1 MRVSLAYFKGRLPQS
16 EAKVP
21 YNVAEELS
29 LKNYVRCKSVGVT
42 EKGCLHELS
51 VLLTCLRENEFDN
64 FNCSKELTSFENCS
78 KRFAKLSADLKA
90 SHSKSVPDP
99 NSKVFS
105 SKQISY
111 LLKLYPTR

>member
-1 MRVSLAYFKGRLPQS
+1 MRVSLAYFKGRLPQN

-21 YNVAEELS
+21 FKVADELA
-29 LKNYVRCKSVGVT
+29 LKDYVSCRSVGLA

-51 VLLTCLRENEFDN
+51 ILLTCLRENEFDN

-78 KRFAKLSADLKA
+78 KRFAKLSSELKA
-90 SHSKSVPDP
+90 SHAKSVPDP

-105 SKQISY
+105 SKQINY
-111 LLKLYPTR
+111 LLKLYAKK